1 MQQPTRRERKKEETR
16 KRIIDA
22 AFQLFIENGFDNT
35 SVDLITSKAD
45 VGKGTFYNY
54 YCSKGAL
61 LYDLMEIIGEQ
72 RGEQIWPSVIK
83 LEDTRQRLAKAFAS
97 LASWFE
103 TYPDLM
109 RAYVQEVYIQD
120 RMKITASTDI
130 KRYQPNSMEIYLLE
144 IFKLGQKSGD
154 IRDDLDPMQ
163 LVSYLG
169 GVFFVQIFLWYENG
183 SKPGL
188 YDEIMRA
195 VDFFLIGALSTE
207 K

>member
-22 AFQLFIENGFDNT
+22 AFQLFIENGFENT
-35 SVDLITSKAD
+35 TVDQITGKAD

-72 RGEQIWPSVIK
+72 RGEKIWPSIMR
-83 LEDTRQRLAKAFAS
+83 LEDTRKRLAKAFAS

-109 RAYVQEVYIQD
+109 RAYIQEVYIQD
-120 RMKITASTDI
+120 RMKIAASTDSN
-130 KRYQPNSMEIYLLE
+130 RYRPNSMEVYVLE
-144 IFKLGQKSGD
+144 ILKMGQESGD
-154 IRDDLDPMQ
+154 IRQDMDPMQ

-169 GVFFVQIFLWYENG
+169 GVFFVQIYIWYENG
-183 SKPGL
+183 ANSGL
-188 YDEIMRA
+188 YEEIMRA